1 MIICQFL
8 NLVVGHGHRSSVI
21 IDDRR
26 HDCSSVV
33 ISGDHYDYCD
43 YDEYDDYL

>member
-1 MIICQFL
+1 MVIAVIATTVC
-8 NLVVGHGHRSSVI
+8 SSVI

-33 ISGDHYDYCD
+33 ISGDHHDYCD